1 MAKYKKKNKH
11 TCENNKALI
20 IKGKRNKAITRII
33 RRKNP
38 KKNNKVGN
46 GRP

>member
-11 TCENNKALI
+11 TCENNQALI